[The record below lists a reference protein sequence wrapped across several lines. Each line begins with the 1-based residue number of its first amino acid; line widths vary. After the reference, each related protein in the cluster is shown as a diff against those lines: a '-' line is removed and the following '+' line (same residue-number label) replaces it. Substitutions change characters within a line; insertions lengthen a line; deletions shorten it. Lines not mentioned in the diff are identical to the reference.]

1 MRFDDDKLTMLVKE
15 FIENIWYSKHPFG
28 IVLLPL
34 SWIYSLIVV
43 VRRLCYRSGLI
54 AVNQVSVPVIIVG
67 NISVGGTGKT
77 PLVIWLAEYFK
88 KKGFKPG
95 IISRGY
101 GGKFAGKTQQVRA
114 DSNPSLVGDEPVLIA
129 KRTNCSVAI
138 AVKKSRAAEELI
150 EYCDCN
156 LIICDDGMQHYSL
169 NRDIEIAVIDGQ
181 RRFGNQRCLPAG
193 PLREPISR
201 LKTVDLVV
209 SKYIA
214 GRHQYK
220 MEYIYGDLVS
230 LIDPDHTIS
239 ISSLK
244 GASVHVISGIGNPD
258 KYHSYLRNNKLHIIC
273 HEFSDHYPYKKKD
286 VVFED
291 DFPVVMTEKDAVKC
305 IDYATKDYW
314 YLPII
319 AVLPDSFT
327 YRLEAFM
334 KDII

>member
-1 MRFDDDKLTMLVKE
+1 MLAKQ
-15 FIENIWYSKHPFG
+15 FIENTWYSKHPFST
-28 IVLLPL
+28 ILLPM

-43 VRRLCYRSGLI
+43 IRRLCYQSGLI
-54 AVNQVSVPVIIVG
+54 AINQVDVPVIIVG

-114 DSNPSLVGDEPVLIA
+114 DSNPALVGDEPVLIA

-169 NRDIEIAVIDGQ
+169 SRDIEIAVIDGQ
-181 RRFGNQRCLPAG
+181 RRFGNERCLPAG

-201 LKTVDLVV
+201 LKMVDLVV
-209 SKYIA
+209 SKYTA
-214 GRHQYK
+214 GRHEDK
-220 MEYIYGDLVS
+220 MEYVYGDLVS
-230 LIDPDHTIS
+230 LVDPNNTIS
-239 ISSLK
+239 VSSLK
-244 GASVHVISGIGNPD
+244 GESVHVISGIGNPD
-258 KYHSYLRNNKLHIIC
+258 RYHSYLRNNKLHIIC
-273 HEFSDHYPYKKKD
+273 HEFSDHYSYKKKD

-291 DFPVVMTEKDAVKC
+291 GFPVVMTEKDAVKC
-305 IDYATKDYW
+305 TDYATKNYW

-327 YRLEAFM
+327 YRLEAYM